1 MKIKIAISKYGKII
15 IAVEFAKQV
24 SEGKINR
31 DEQISLQELEKYYV
45 KNTDGGAHPDWL
57 EDAKARN

>member
-1 MKIKIAISKYGKII
+1 MAKIV
-15 IAVEFAKQV
+15 IAVEFAKTECQKEI
-24 SEGKINR
+24 SR

-57 EDAKARN
+57 EDAEARKVE